1 MMKKAKRVL
10 TLIIIGILSLCP
22 LGCRGNGP
30 ENIVVTTSPAR
41 TGSLEVNSVIN
52 GILTANETVN
62 VFTKISG
69 QVQTVGADVGNLVSA
84 GQLLIQLDTRE
95 MNAQLQQAQAA
106 VQVVKEQDDQAMI
119 AMDTAKSNLE
129 LVQKSYDRVKGL
141 LDAGATSQSQLDDA
155 QNKLVQAKNAYENAQ
170 KQHETASGSGLAQAE
185 AAENLLQIEISNG
198 TFNSPASGTVTSRKI
213 NPGEIATP
221 GTTLMTVMDISQ
233 LKMQGNVSQ
242 DLVPLLAIGQKVPLT
257 VDALPGQSL
266 EGEITQI
273 GPVSTSAGQYFPV
286 VINIKNPGSL
296 MVGMTATASV
306 ILSVPAQ
313 VIIPLSAVRNE
324 GGKDYAFLIRDGEAY
339 RQQVT
344 LGLKNNSEV
353 QVISGVN
360 LNDNV
365 ATSNL
370 GIIYDNMKVAGN

>member
-1 MMKKAKRVL
+1 
-10 TLIIIGILSLCP
+10 
-22 LGCRGNGP
+22 
-30 ENIVVTTSPAR
+30 
-41 TGSLEVNSVIN
+41 
-52 GILTANETVN
+52 
-62 VFTKISG
+62 
-69 QVQTVGADVGNLVSA
+69 
-84 GQLLIQLDTRE
+84 
-95 MNAQLQQAQAA
+95 
-106 VQVVKEQDDQAMI
+106 VVKEQDDQAMI

-198 TFNSPASGTVTSRKI
+198 TFNSPVSGTVTSRKI